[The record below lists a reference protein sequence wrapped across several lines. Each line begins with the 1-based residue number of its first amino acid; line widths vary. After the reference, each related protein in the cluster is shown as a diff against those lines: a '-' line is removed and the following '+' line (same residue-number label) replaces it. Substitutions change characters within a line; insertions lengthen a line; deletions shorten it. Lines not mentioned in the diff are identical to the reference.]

1 MLKRLSI
8 AFVLCLFLAAG
19 WLLWAVEQEAK
30 GPSEAEPPEAKV
42 KPVAGQTLPQEPA
55 KAPSKPRPA
64 YAKDLE
70 NLKKELLAQMKKL
83 SQRLDTGVRG
93 LQIEI
98 DHIKRDM
105 REDFRVLK
113 DLPKESLGL
122 KDEVNEVKRS
132 LRDAQSQI
140 RSLQRENDQLRQ
152 DVDALQRELRY
163 LKRKIR

>member
-1 MLKRLSI
+1 MLKRFSI

-19 WLLWAVEQEAK
+19 WLLAAMGEEAK
-30 GPSEAEPPEAKV
+30 GPAETESPEAKV

-55 KAPSKPRPA
+55 KAPPKPRPA
-64 YAKDLE
+64 HAKDLE

-122 KDEVNEVKRS
+122 QDELSEVKRG

-140 RSLQRENDQLRQ
+140 RSLQRENSGLRR